1 MIGLQNNSQ
10 WSRQKSIIKLFG
22 GQVTGLEDN
31 AALTGLDS
39 TIVDLSGDQAKIL
52 RQGAITQEQIL
63 QVLPQL
69 NFENRQ

>member
-1 MIGLQNNSQ
+1 MDDFLN
-10 WSRQKSIIKLFG
+10 RKH
-22 GQVTGLEDN
+22 
-31 AALTGLDS
+31 ALTGLDS